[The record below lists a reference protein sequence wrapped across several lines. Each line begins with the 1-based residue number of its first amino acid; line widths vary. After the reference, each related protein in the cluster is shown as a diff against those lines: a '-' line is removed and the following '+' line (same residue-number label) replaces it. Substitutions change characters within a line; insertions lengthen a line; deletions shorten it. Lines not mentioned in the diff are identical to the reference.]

1 MIEVRIKNILLM
13 KNFLVLLFL
22 LISNLIFSQKA
33 DTESLVNS
41 FTKDFVPKDFKY
53 YNLLDESFSINFDVD
68 NLNEAIESYGLEK
81 EISFKKQDFIISKSK
96 INWNEFTLKKAKVY
110 SDNKIPKFKSS
121 FYEYIL
127 VDKKISQKKF
137 DSIIGNKKYNQIVVK
152 VNPNWS
158 NDKQVKECHK
168 ELNNLEDQVEKENRD
183 FYSISNP
190 IFSVDKKFAII
201 YYRDC
206 CRTNGYLYIY
216 SNNNWEEYLHFY
228 RLISN

>member
-1 MIEVRIKNILLM
+1 M
-13 KNFLVLLFL
+13 KNFLALLLL
-22 LISNLIFSQKA
+22 LISSLIFSQKVE
-33 DTESLVNS
+33 TESLVNS
-41 FTKDFVPKDFKY
+41 FTKDVIPTDFEY
-53 YNLLDESFSINFDVD
+53 YNLLDKSFKVDFDVD
-68 NLNEAIESYGLEK
+68 YLNEAIEDSELKIPFFRKDDFFNSKIEIDWNNYNLEK
-81 EISFKKQDFIISKSK
+81 AHIF
-96 INWNEFTLKKAKVY
+96 
-110 SDNKIPKFKSS
+110 SDDKIPKFKSAR
-121 FYEYIL
+121 YEYIL

-158 NDKQVKECHK
+158 KDKQVKECHK
-168 ELNNLEDQVEKENRD
+168 ELKNLEDQVEKENRD

-216 SNNNWEEYLHFY
+216 SNNNWEQYLEFY